1 MDWARIFPLI
11 VIFAGIALGLVAVVG
26 LRLLLRGGREREAR
40 RLEERQ
46 VQVEAKGWHLET
58 VNETNIKFRIFG
70 GSRADVGWEMSYDS
84 DAGSTDAK
92 PKLVW
97 RAIELS
103 APRTEFWSTSAVHS
117 RVLKSGA
124 ANMAM
129 RLAGQIGSVL
139 PRTGFLDRNE
149 LLSEGQVHTPRSAI
163 LREWFAVFCRDPARC
178 ARVFD
183 AEVERLLLSF
193 PASSYPKVQRT
204 NLPEVQF
211 GAAGLEIRVGNR
223 DGQMPVIEHLAALG
237 TAIAQRIQGRAKF

>member
-1 MDWARIFPLI
+1 MDWAQIFPLI
-11 VIFAGIALGLVAVVG
+11 VIPAGIALGLVAVFG

-40 RLEERQ
+40 RLKERQ

-84 DAGSTDAK
+84 DSSSSYAK

-97 RAIELS
+97 RAVDLT

-139 PRTGFLDRNE
+139 PRSGILDLNE
-149 LLSEGQVHTPRSAI
+149 LLGEGKVHTPRNAK
-163 LREWFAVFCRDPARC
+163 LREWFVVFCRDPARC

-183 AEVERLLLSF
+183 AEVERLMLSF
-193 PASSYPKVQRT
+193 PASSIPRVQRT
-204 NLPEVQF
+204 HLPTAQF
-211 GAAGLEIRVGNR
+211 GTAGLEIRVANR

-237 TAIAQRIQGRAKF
+237 TAIAQRIQGRATF